1 LGKRNVDKMEKEN
14 TCPVCVMA
22 KKIKN
27 LIVKEEEKEK

>member
-1 LGKRNVDKMEKEN
+1 LENRNVDKMEKEN

-22 KKIKN
+22 KKLKN